1 MLVVLGVYSPFC
13 SPAGSGGA
21 GFGGDVFSGFTVRA
35 ATVAGRRAGS
45 VARLVL
51 SLSLGAT
58 SSSSRI
64 LLVSPAATE
73 SSESL
78 RQAESRLLTAVDDNE
93 DDDLGWHSSSLAAAS
108 SSISLGL
115 DSRVRTLLDDAWRSL
130 MPLACCIFFK

>member
-1 MLVVLGVYSPFC
+1 M
-13 SPAGSGGA
+13 
-21 GFGGDVFSGFTVRA
+21 
-35 ATVAGRRAGS
+35 AGRRAGS

-64 LLVSPAATE
+64 LLVSPAATK

-93 DDDLGWHSSSLAAAS
+93 DDGLGWHSSSLMACS

-115 DSRVRTLLDDAWRSL
+115 DSRVRTVVRDDAWRSL
-130 MPLACCIFFK
+130 IPLACNFFYKYFLVKD